1 MNRRFTLLSLAS
13 AAFAATGVTA
23 YAAIDLPLFKNSD
36 FETAQAAGK
45 SILLHIAAT
54 WCETCQAQRV
64 VLDKLEKDT
73 AFKDYVIIT
82 IDFDTQKDVMRNFK
96 ANSRSTLI
104 VFKGK
109 TEMGRMVAITK
120 PAAIKALLEKAL

>member
-13 AAFAATGVTA
+13 AAFTATGRSAFAAT
-23 YAAIDLPLFKNSD
+23 DLPLFKNSD
-36 FETAQAAGK
+36 FEAAQAAGK

-54 WCETCQAQRV
+54 WCETCQAQRA

-82 IDFDTQKDVMRNFK
+82 IDFDTQKDVMRSFK

-109 TEMGRMVAITK
+109 TEMGRVVAIIK

>member
-1 MNRRFTLLSLAS
+1 MNRRFALLSI
-13 AAFAATGVTA
+13 AATVVATTGLQTFAAT
-23 YAAIDLPLFKNSD
+23 DLPLYKKSD
-36 FETAQAAGK
+36 FEAAQAAGK

-54 WCETCQAQRV
+54 WCETCQAQRA
-64 VLDKLEKDT
+64 VLDGLEKES

-82 IDFDTQKDVMRNFK
+82 IDFDTQKDVMRSFK

-104 VFKGK
+104 VFKGN

>member
-1 MNRRFTLLSLAS
+1 MNRRFALLSLAS
-13 AAFAATGVTA
+13 AAFVATGRTASAATDV
-23 YAAIDLPLFKNSD
+23 PLFKKSD
-36 FETAQAAGK
+36 FEAAQATGK

-54 WCETCQAQRV
+54 WCETCQAQRA
-64 VLDKLEKDT
+64 VLDKLEKDA

-82 IDFDTQKDVMRNFK
+82 IDFDTQKDVMRSFK

-109 TEMGRMVAITK
+109 TEMARMVAITK

>member
-1 MNRRFTLLSLAS
+1 MNRRSALLSLAV
-13 AAFAATGVTA
+13 AAVATTGLQAFAAT
-23 YAAIDLPLFKNSD
+23 DLPLFKKPD
-36 FETAQAAGK
+36 FDAAQSAEK

-54 WCETCQAQRV
+54 WCETCQAQRA
-64 VLDKLEKDT
+64 VLDGLEKEP

-82 IDFDTQKDVMRNFK
+82 IDFDTQKDVMRSFK

-104 VFKGK
+104 VFKGS